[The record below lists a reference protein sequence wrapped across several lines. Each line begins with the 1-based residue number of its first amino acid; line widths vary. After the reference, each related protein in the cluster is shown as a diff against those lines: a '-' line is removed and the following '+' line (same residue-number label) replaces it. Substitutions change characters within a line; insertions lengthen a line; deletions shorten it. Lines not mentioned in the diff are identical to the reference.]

1 MIAASRGIV
10 FVPIGLALFSRILGI
25 DGVWVSLPFAEVV
38 TVGVCF
44 WIEWQKRKQRGL
56 AEMMEKKMH
65 TIYYMEDD
73 GDISASVTE
82 YLSRRGFLV
91 RCFFHRSRHE
101 AGTVKI
107 PPGFAYSGLEYAGRS
122 RG

>member
-44 WIEWQKRKQRGL
+44 WIGM
-56 AEMMEKKMH
+56 AKKK
-65 TIYYMEDD
+65 
-73 GDISASVTE
+73 TE
-82 YLSRRGFLV
+82 RIG
-91 RCFFHRSRHE
+91 
-101 AGTVKI
+101 
-107 PPGFAYSGLEYAGRS
+107 
-122 RG
+122 